1 MTLRTWNRPHGRSH
15 SFISPRSEGWS
26 AVRPAIIV
34 AAAVALLI
42 VAMTT
47 AVSRGEEPASPA
59 SDEAASRRTAVA
71 LNYCRSSFYR
81 INKNPNREVLS
92 EEKRKILNNLNLT
105 SIQDEEVVTLYS
117 SVLDEIGSIHIADR
131 EKHVVDAGFGKSW
144 QSLASFT
151 AFGLLTDATELN
163 YASMVRRG
171 ATSWWDFRGMQVSH
185 DMELWK
191 VEKSRMTAIQA
202 KSSSFLDASW
212 KLARKRNLPDRWL
225 LRDAE
230 LERLETAMQESNPE
244 VRLRVLARM
253 EPFMECYPPYWYYVG
268 RTQQRLGKFIDAEK
282 TYSRLA
288 EIGDGYF
295 RRDEMLAASM
305 ANLASIRDFL
315 KMANAGEA
323 AEKAL
328 SYTTDSWEV
337 NLTAAMV
344 LLRHGDIKLA
354 EDAVLRNLDA
364 NLEADQSKVALLA
377 VYAREGDP
385 AKILAR
391 LDDAPTVART
401 PIPVLLRCAAALKGQ
416 TLPRPA
422 TERLQGSLHG
432 YFGRDDFVL
441 VADPAWEFR
450 SAQFAVDE
458 STFARPTLHA
468 TERAVTVQFRR
479 ATTTSIS
486 ADADTFAVLLKYA
499 DDFQVKLTLRRD
511 GTPEIASASSPS
523 RFGQLLSFVTDRDRQ
538 PPPSRDAFRIAAVET
553 AGALIAF
560 DGPVRPLAAVESA
573 TIGEEL
579 AAKEPTDSTAPADAE
594 IAASKIPAGFD
605 AVSATTQTVRLG
617 SPQPVVDIAP

>member
-1 MTLRTWNRPHGRSH
+1 MTLRTWRYADGLSLAA
-15 SFISPRSEGWS
+15 SIFTASGWS
-26 AVRPAIIV
+26 RIRPAAIV
-34 AAAVALLI
+34 TATVALLI
-42 VAMTT
+42 VCMT
-47 AVSRGEEPASPA
+47 AAASHGEETPAAPF
-59 SDEAASRRTAVA
+59 DEAAARRTAVA

-81 INKNPNREVLS
+81 IGRSPSKAVLS

-105 SIQDEEVVTLYS
+105 SIQDEEVVCLYS
-117 SVLDEIGSIHIADR
+117 SVLDEISSIHIAER

-171 ATSWWDFRGMQVSH
+171 ATSWWDYRGMQVNH

-191 VEKSRMTAIQA
+191 VEKTRMTAIQS

-212 KLARKRNLPDRWL
+212 KLARKRNIPDRWL
-225 LRDAE
+225 LRDTE
-230 LERLETAMQESNPE
+230 LERLETALQEPDPE
-244 VRLRVLARM
+244 VRLRLLARM
-253 EPFMECYPPYWYYVG
+253 EPFMECYPPYWYYTG

-282 TYSRLA
+282 TYTRLA
-288 EIGDGYF
+288 EVGDGHF

-315 KMANAGEA
+315 KMADADTA

-328 SYTTDSWEV
+328 DYTTDSWEV

-344 LLRHGDIKLA
+344 LLRHGEIAMA

-364 NLEADQSKVALLA
+364 DLEVEQSKVALLA
-377 VYAREGDP
+377 VSAREGDP
-385 AKILAR
+385 VKILAR
-391 LDDAPTVART
+391 LDDAATVART
-401 PIPVLLRCAAALKGQ
+401 PIPVLLRCASALRGQ

-422 TERLQGSLHG
+422 AERLQASLHG

-458 STFARPTLHA
+458 SAFARPTLHT

-479 ATTTSIS
+479 ASTTPMPTSV
-486 ADADTFAVLLKYA
+486 DEFAVLLKYA
-499 DDFQVKLTLRRD
+499 DDYEVKLTLRRD
-511 GTPEIASASSPS
+511 GTADVTPTASAS
-523 RFGQLLSFVTDRDRQ
+523 RFGQFLSFVSDRDR
-538 PPPSRDAFRIAAVET
+538 PAPPSRDVLRIMSVET
-553 AGALIAF
+553 TGALIAF
-560 DGPVRPLAAVESA
+560 NGPVRATSSA
-573 TIGEEL
+573 STSDAQNEL
-579 AAKEPTDSTAPADAE
+579 AQKGIALPADT
-594 IAASKIPAGFD
+594 SFVSDVSSAGN
-605 AVSATTQTVRLG
+605 TMQTITLG
-617 SPQPVVDIAP
+617 EPQPVVEAIP

>member
-1 MTLRTWNRPHGRSH
+1 MGR
-15 SFISPRSEGWS
+15 G
-26 AVRPAIIV
+26 ADVRPAAVVIV
-34 AAAVALLI
+34 AVALLI
-42 VAMTT
+42 VCMTT
-47 AVSRGEEPASPA
+47 AVTRGDETSSAPV
-59 SDEAASRRTAVA
+59 DEAAAKRTAVA

-81 INKNPNREVLS
+81 IHRNPGKDVLS
-92 EEKRKILNNLNLT
+92 EERRKILNNLNLT

-131 EKHVVDAGFGKSW
+131 EKKVVDAGFGRSW

-163 YASMVRRG
+163 YASMVKRG
-171 ATSWWDFRGMQVSH
+171 ATSWWDYRGMQVNH

-191 VEKSRMTAIQA
+191 VEKSRMTAIQT

-230 LERLETAMQESNPE
+230 LERLETAMQEPDPE
-244 VRLRVLARM
+244 VRLRLLARM
-253 EPFMECYPPYWYYVG
+253 EPFMECYPPYWYYLG
-268 RTQQRLGKFIDAEK
+268 RTQQRLGKFIDAER
-282 TYSRLA
+282 TYARLA
-288 EIGDGYF
+288 DVGDGYF
-295 RRDEMLAASM
+295 RRDEMLAASS

-315 KMANAGEA
+315 KMAGAKDA

-344 LLRHGDIKLA
+344 LMRHGNITLA

-377 VYAREGDP
+377 VYARQGDP
-385 AKILAR
+385 VKILAR
-391 LDDAPTVART
+391 LDDAATVART
-401 PIPVLLRCAAALKGQ
+401 PVPVLLRCAAALKGQ

-422 TERLQGSLHG
+422 ADRLQSSLHG

-458 STFARPTLHA
+458 TTFARPTLHA
-468 TERAVTVQFRR
+468 TDRAVTVQFRR
-479 ATTTSIS
+479 AANAIS
-486 ADADTFAVLLKYA
+486 PGSLGDDEFAVLLKYA
-499 DDFQVKLTLRRD
+499 DDFEVKLTLRRD
-511 GTPEIASASSPS
+511 AAPEVTPTATMSRLGHFLSFASDRDREPAPARDVLRVTSVETTGALIGFNGPVRAIASATVPPKEHEVATTNPS
-523 RFGQLLSFVTDRDRQ
+523 AGLADGFQTTLSV
-538 PPPSRDAFRIAAVET
+538 SEVSALSIET
-553 AGALIAF
+553 AAG
-560 DGPVRPLAAVESA
+560 SQ
-573 TIGEEL
+573 TI
-579 AAKEPTDSTAPADAE
+579 K
-594 IAASKIPAGFD
+594 
-605 AVSATTQTVRLG
+605 LG
-617 SPQPVVDIAP
+617 SPQPIAEVSP